1 MANPILQL
9 LEALRNMFTCDIGID
24 LGTANTLVYMKGRG
38 IIIREPS
45 VVAVDARTDELR
57 VRCVGHEAKAIIGAA
72 PNSILAVR
80 PLKDG
85 VIADFDITAA
95 MLQSFIRQACG
106 SRLFVRPRVV
116 ICVPSGVTEVER
128 RAVRQ
133 AAAKAGARQVTVI
146 EEPMAAAIG
155 AGLPTAEPV
164 GSMIVD
170 IGGGTAEVAVISLSG
185 IVASRSVRCAGDA
198 LDQSITSF
206 IKRKYNLLV
215 GERTAEQIKLEIGSA
230 CPPDPTD
237 TEHGETTMEI
247 KGRNLVD
254 GLPKDILIRSEEV
267 REAMNEN
274 LMRIV
279 EAIKDTLECTP
290 PELSSDIIDRGIMLS
305 GGGALLRGLDTLI
318 QNETG
323 IEVHIAEASLDCVAL
338 GAGAVLDHPDLA
350 GTRREEL
357 SYL

>member
-9 LEALRNMFTCDIGID
+9 LEVLRNMFTCDIGID

-323 IEVHIAEASLDCVAL
+323 IEVHIAESPLDCVAL
-338 GAGAVLDHPDLA
+338 GAGAVLDNPDLA
-350 GTRREEL
+350 GRRKEEM

>member
-323 IEVHIAEASLDCVAL
+323 IEVHIAEVPLDCVAL

>member
-323 IEVHIAEASLDCVAL
+323 IEVHIAESPLDCVAL
-338 GAGAVLDHPDLA
+338 GAGAVLDNPDLA
-350 GTRREEL
+350 GRRKEEM